1 MFSKPPTKG
10 RILLGI
16 FVTFVVGAILI
27 LCWYFLPKNVFILV
41 LIGGAILFSI
51 LEYFTIGYKKGKKDE
66 EQE

>member
-1 MFSKPPTKG
+1 MFSKRSTKR

-16 FVTFVVGAILI
+16 FVTFVVGTILI
-27 LCWYFLPKNVFILV
+27 VFWHFLPKNVFILILV
-41 LIGGAILFSI
+41 GGAILFSI